1 MNVTFRQL
9 RVFQSV
15 ARNLS
20 HTRAA
25 EELHLSQP
33 AVSMQ
38 VRQLEDEAGL
48 PLFEK
53 LGKALHLTEAGRE
66 LYQYTVTIFSE
77 LEDAEAVLES
87 LKGAKTGRLDI
98 AVASTVNYFAPRLLA
113 AFHRRYP
120 GIKLTLE
127 ATNRKNLVRMLG
139 NNEKDL
145 VLMGQPPEKLDLEF
159 EPFMENPLVV
169 IAPPEHPLAQ
179 EANISLQRLAE
190 EVFVIREPGSGP
202 RAAMER
208 FFAERGVTIR
218 AGMQMT
224 RNEAIK
230 QAVRAGLGMSIVSG
244 LSIELELETG
254 RLVALDVE
262 GFPLRRRWYLV
273 HRRGKRLAPAAR
285 AFRDFLLDGEF
296 KSLVTPDSPSS
307 ANPALHREGNL

>member
-38 VRQLEDEAGL
+38 MRQLEDEVGL

-66 LYQYTVTIFSE
+66 LYQYTVAMFSE
-77 LEDAEAVLES
+77 LEDAEDVLES
-87 LKGAKTGRLDI
+87 LKGVRTGRLDI

-120 GIKLTLE
+120 GIQLTLE
-127 ATNRKNLVRMLG
+127 ATNRKNLVRMLS

-145 VLMGQPPEKLDLEF
+145 VLMGQPPEQLILEF

-169 IAPPEHPLAQ
+169 IAPPEHPLAGVAKVPL
-179 EANISLQRLAE
+179 ERLAE
-190 EVFVIREPGSGP
+190 EVFVIREPGSGT

-208 FFAERGVTIR
+208 FFAERGVAIQK
-218 AGMQMT
+218 GMQMT

-230 QAVRAGLGMSIVSG
+230 QAVRAGLGLSIVSG
-244 LSIELELETG
+244 LSIELELETK
-254 RLVALDVE
+254 RLVMLDVE

-285 AFRDFLLDGEF
+285 AFSDFLLKGEF
-296 KSLVTPDSPSS
+296 QDPLAQDAGSS
-307 ANPALHREGNL
+307 AARAITGAGGP